1 MNSDYII
8 GIYLRLSKED
18 INKKDESNS
27 IKNQRD
33 IINSFIN
40 KNDEFKNCKI
50 FEYIDDGFSGVDFN
64 RPSIQKL
71 FNDLKANKI
80 NCIVVKDLSRFGRNY
95 IEVINYL
102 ENILPFLNTR
112 FIAIND
118 NFDSINS
125 SYNLNNIDI
134 NFKNI
139 IYDYYSKDLSKKVI
153 SAKITKAKQGNY
165 LGSVAPFG
173 YKKSKNEKGKL
184 EIDEKTV
191 HIIKMIFNLA
201 LEGKTNL
208 EIARILNKNNI
219 MTRRQFLNKEINY
232 KVTSEKFKSLW
243 TSNMIYKILS
253 NKVYIGNLEYLKS
266 SRSIAT
272 RRKSVTNSKDNW
284 IVIENNH
291 NPIISKEDFEKIQE
305 QILKRKEKT
314 ESTRQKKNKIGKNI
328 FAYKLFC
335 GHCKYSLEHCKIIYK
350 CRTSRYIYAEDCEK
364 NIISKEKLND
374 IVLTSINKTIF
385 ELSNRND
392 DILKIKI
399 KNYQKKL
406 DKIIY
411 NKESIYNLYL
421 DNNINKSEYI
431 KKQTEL
437 KNYEIEIKNI
447 LKNLEKEREDYKNL
461 ITLNK
466 FANSNILTEK
476 MIKCFINKIY
486 VYDENRVVIQ
496 WKYDF
501 KLLSI

>member
-1 MNSDYII
+1 MNSNYII

-33 IINSFIN
+33 IISSFIN

-50 FEYIDDGFSGVDFN
+50 IEYIDDGFSGVDFN

-71 FNDLKANKI
+71 FNDLKVNKI

-125 SYNLNNIDI
+125 NYNLNNIDI

-153 SAKITKAKQGNY
+153 SAKITKVKQGNY
-165 LGSVAPFG
+165 LGTVAPFG

-184 EIDEKTV
+184 EIDEKTSP
-191 HIIKMIFNLA
+191 IIEMIFNLA

-219 MTRRQFLNKEINY
+219 MTRKQFLNKEINY
-232 KVTSEKFKSLW
+232 KVTSEKTKSLW

-266 SRSIAT
+266 SRSIET
-272 RRKSVTNSKDNW
+272 RRKSVENSKDKW
-284 IVIENNH
+284 IIIENNH
-291 NPIISKEDFEKIQE
+291 KPIISKEDFEKIQE
-305 QILKRKEKT
+305 QILKKKEKT
-314 ESTRQKKNKIGKNI
+314 ESTRKKKNKIGKNI

-335 GHCKYSLEHCKIIYK
+335 GHCKYSLEHCKTIYK
-350 CRTSRYIYAEDCEK
+350 CRTSRYIYDKDCQN

-374 IVLTSINKTIF
+374 IVLKSINKTIF
-385 ELSNRND
+385 ELSSKND
-392 DILKIKI
+392 NTIKKQI

-406 DKIIY
+406 YETTY
-411 NKESIYNLYL
+411 NKSNIYNLYL
-421 DNNINKSEYI
+421 DNNISKNDYI
-431 KKQTEL
+431 KKKIEL
-437 KNYEIEIKNI
+437 QNYENEIKSI
-447 LKNLEKEREDYKNL
+447 LEKLEKESKNYDDL
-461 ITLNK
+461 KELNK
-466 FANSNILTEK
+466 FANSNILTAE
-476 MIKCFINKIY
+476 MIECFINKVY
-486 VYDENRVVIQ
+486 VYDDNRVIIQ
-496 WKYDF
+496 WKHSLKF
-501 KLLSI
+501 